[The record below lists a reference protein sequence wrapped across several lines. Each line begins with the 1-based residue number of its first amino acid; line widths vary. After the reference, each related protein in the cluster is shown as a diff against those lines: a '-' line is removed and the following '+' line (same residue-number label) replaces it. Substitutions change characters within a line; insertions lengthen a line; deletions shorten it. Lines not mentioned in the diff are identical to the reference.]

1 MNNNEY
7 LIVHKSI
14 LPNYFEQ
21 IIKTR
26 ELIAKDNLSVS
37 DACKKMDISR
47 STFYKYKDYIF
58 RLDQDYQNKASI
70 AIMAED
76 KKGILSDILKILSN
90 YGANVISINQD
101 TPIDGMALITIT
113 VDLTESK
120 DNIGDIDA
128 EIMKLEGVKNAQI
141 IGGE

>member
-113 VDLTESK
+113 VDLTEAK

>member
-26 ELIAKDNLSVS
+26 ELIAKDNLSIS

-113 VDLTESK
+113 VDLTEAK